1 MAANE
6 RHSNVS
12 IQTNGVVRAT
22 KLFAGE
28 TEIKGVKSISFDD
41 IEVNGGLVEITVK
54 LLGVKT
60 KSPHEVD
67 GDKEQ
72 KAHESLANNCLISAD
87 TKNT

>member
-1 MAANE
+1 MATNE

-12 IQTNGVVRAT
+12 IQTNGAVRET

-41 IEVNGGLVEITVK
+41 IEVGGGLVEITVK

-60 KSPHEVD
+60 KAPYEA
-67 GDKEQ
+67 E
-72 KAHESLANNCLISAD
+72 
-87 TKNT
+87 